1 LATYEYRGKG
11 TAAFGRLPGL
21 KNVAAWQVASDLS
34 FIVYALVDGVGPAY
48 WRLANQMRGAATSVS
63 GNLAEGYCSGSLPN
77 YIRYCHQA
85 RGSLGELGSYLQ
97 DCEREKLAA
106 GDTLRDL
113 LKQYSLATL
122 FLDRLLQS
130 LITKQQ
136 SGSDPNAHWI
146 KDPPAEYRIDDDWD
160 PESPYVSPT

>member
-1 LATYEYRGKG
+1 MIY
-11 TAAFGRLPGL
+11 
-21 KNVAAWQVASDLS
+21 S
-34 FIVYALVDGVGPAY
+34 LVNDVGPAY

-85 RGSLGELGSYLQ
+85 RGSLGELGSYVQ

-122 FLDRLLQS
+122 FLDRLIQS
-130 LITKQQ
+130 LVTKQQ

-146 KDPPAEYRIDDDWD
+146 KDPPAEYLVDDDQD
-160 PESPYVSPT
+160 PETTHD